1 LPHSKTSWSIC
12 NKVLTLNPFHMA
24 LFFHLLPFHA
34 PELLINGCYLL
45 EGGLNSSHCL
55 TCSASELEFINDSLL
70 HLETLFVLVNKFQ
83 LTSVSSFH
91 KFQSRV
97 LCIAYCNSAT
107 FSDLNVTGSRCYTFP
122 LFIIVTLALMFIA
135 ALLLYFI
142 KGIQWY
148 CSITVVIS
156 CGLDG

>member
-1 LPHSKTSWSIC
+1 
-12 NKVLTLNPFHMA
+12 MA

-34 PELLINGCYLL
+34 PELLIN
-45 EGGLNSSHCL
+45 SHCL
-55 TCSASELEFINDSLL
+55 TCSESAHEFINGSLL

-91 KFQSRV
+91 KFQSPV

-107 FSDLNVTGSRCYTFP
+107 FSDLNVAGSHCYTFP
-122 LFIIVTLALMFIA
+122 LFIVVTLAIMFIA
-135 ALLLYFI
+135 LLLLYFI
-142 KGIQWY
+142 KRMQWD
-148 CSITVVIS
+148 CSVTVVIS